1 MTPFDKMLGESNDF
15 LKYYLNWKKKLFLLL
30 VLLIKRYF
38 EYYKIK
44 QDERDVLA
52 REGKKPFSFDNWKT
66 ECKDVGDDDPAKV

>member
-15 LKYYLNWKKKLFLLL
+15 LKYYLNWKKKLFSLL

-52 REGKKPFSFDNWKT
+52 REGKKTFKFW
-66 ECKDVGDDDPAKV
+66 

>member
-1 MTPFDKMLGESNDF
+1 MTPFDKMLGKSNDF
-15 LKYYLNWKKKLFLLL
+15 LKYYLNWKKKLFSLL

-52 REGKKPFSFDNWKT
+52 REGKKLLSFDNWKT

>member
-1 MTPFDKMLGESNDF
+1 MTPFDKMLGKSNDF
-15 LKYYLNWKKKLFLLL
+15 LKYYLNWKKKLFSLL

-52 REGKKPFSFDNWKT
+52 REGKKPLSSDNWKT